1 MSWIAFLL
9 IFSIALAFQG
19 WRMLRGRA
27 NAHAD
32 VAAAGARTR
41 EPADLAAVPAQP
53 SMGIFAGLFQ
63 QTPAVADKDP
73 EAWTSG
79 ADFLGATTLMQFLP
93 DRRFDLSDE
102 AFDRITVD
110 VVPEAR
116 GLVELWC
123 TFYLAWL
130 TTYAARQVY
139 GAEFRQDTMTA
150 LYAWITI
157 NKDLIADAQ
166 MISDAIEFWFKHMD
180 AAAVDAAAAEAKGP
194 VRPLVRFIARRF
206 LSFDAS
212 SPYFGRAGEIT
223 DEVELTIAAALE
235 AAYTLARP
243 CIEATVRKAGSL
255 GVPPTPA
262 EPAASETS
270 PAGVDGW
277 GRLAVSRK

>member
-1 MSWIAFLL
+1 MSWIVFLL
-9 IFSIALAFQG
+9 ICSIALAFQG

-27 NAHAD
+27 NAHVEAT
-32 VAAAGARTR
+32 AAGARMGD
-41 EPADLAAVPAQP
+41 PAAAPAQP

-73 EAWTSG
+73 ETWTSG

-93 DRRFDLSDE
+93 DRRFELSHE
-102 AFDRITVD
+102 AFDKIAAD

-157 NKDLIADAQ
+157 NDDLIADAQ

-180 AAAVDAAAAEAKGP
+180 AAAVDAAAAETKGP

-212 SPYFGRAGEIT
+212 SPYFGRAVEIT
-223 DEVELTIAAALE
+223 DDVELTIAVVLE
-235 AAYTLARP
+235 VAYTSARP
-243 CIEATVRKAGSL
+243 FIEATVRKAGSL
-255 GVPPTPA
+255 GVPPTPGAAQPAADEISPA
-262 EPAASETS
+262 EP
-270 PAGVDGW
+270 DGW
-277 GRLAVSRK
+277 DRLAVSRK